1 MRLTHMLWVSL
12 AGIEVTMENPI
23 ISINHAHKTF
33 TQGGKSKYTHTA
45 LEDVS
50 LSVETGDIMGII
62 GYSGAGKSTLVRLIN
77 GLEKVDSGN
86 ISVFDKDITHL
97 SETQL
102 RPFRQKIGMIF
113 QQFNLFSSK
122 TVAQNIAYPLAQD
135 RWRRDF
141 QERRVAKLLDYVGL
155 SEYAH
160 AYPSQLSGGQKQR
173 VGIARALALQ
183 PKILLADEATSALD
197 PKTTQEVLNLLKRVN
212 AELGITVVLIT
223 HQMDVVAKI
232 AKHVAVMETARIVE
246 QGPAFKIFARPQTS
260 ITQNFVRAAVDCAP
274 TKEELEV
281 LRAQHPGRLISVI
294 MRDEDALNGIA
305 SSGDHISAMLT
316 HRSITNAILCG
327 GVKMI
332 GDKSL
337 GTFTY
342 ELYGDVSRMDEYI
355 SDLARENTIVDF
367 GSAEHPIPWSKAYE
381 AYQTLDEK
389 RCSAYSNTAIDA
401 N

>member
-1 MRLTHMLWVSL
+1 M
-12 AGIEVTMENPI
+12 
-23 ISINHAHKTF
+23 
-33 TQGGKSKYTHTA
+33 
-45 LEDVS
+45 
-50 LSVETGDIMGII
+50 
-62 GYSGAGKSTLVRLIN
+62 
-77 GLEKVDSGN
+77 
-86 ISVFDKDITHL
+86 
-97 SETQL
+97 
-102 RPFRQKIGMIF
+102 
-113 QQFNLFSSK
+113 
-122 TVAQNIAYPLAQD
+122 QD

-173 VGIARALALQ
+173 VGIARALVLR

-281 LRAQHPGRLISVI
+281 LRTQHQ
-294 MRDEDALNGIA
+294 DAL
-305 SSGDHISAMLT
+305 
-316 HRSITNAILCG
+316 
-327 GVKMI
+327 
-332 GDKSL
+332 
-337 GTFTY
+337 
-342 ELYGDVSRMDEYI
+342 
-355 SDLARENTIVDF
+355 
-367 GSAEHPIPWSKAYE
+367 
-381 AYQTLDEK
+381 
-389 RCSAYSNTAIDA
+389 
-401 N
+401 